1 MSLLTIISLTILA
14 LVLIVAFWPDDKPE
28 MIETDKT
35 EAAILKQLENDMT
48 AEQANVLRG
57 ELAYVRYVAK
67 LTKSSVDTVD

>member
-48 AEQANVLRG
+48 PEQWAVLRG
-57 ELAYVRYVAK
+57 ELAYARYIAK
-67 LTKSSVDTVD
+67 LTKTTVDAVE